1 VVAQLPGQLMNDL
14 LEDDRVNVLAQHV
27 EEEPVAHLGLLDDD
41 IDALLLHQPEPD
53 VEKIRLKHVGVE

>member
-1 VVAQLPGQLMNDL
+1 MVAQLPGQLMNDL